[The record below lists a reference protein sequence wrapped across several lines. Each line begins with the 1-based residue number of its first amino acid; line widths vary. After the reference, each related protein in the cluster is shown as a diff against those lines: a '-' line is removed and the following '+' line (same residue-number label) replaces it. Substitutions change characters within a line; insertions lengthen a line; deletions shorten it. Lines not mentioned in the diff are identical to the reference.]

1 MVEELLQFFICKIN
15 AQLFKSIE
23 IENFKTSNIKD
34 TDEERSC
41 KVFSLDG

>member
-23 IENFKTSNIKD
+23 IKNFKTSNIKD
-34 TDEERSC
+34 TNEEGSWR
-41 KVFSLDG
+41 VFSLDD